1 MPRRT
6 FRFTSGERHVFRKL
20 PPLRVSEWSAANL
33 IVPDGPLKGSL
44 WRRDFTPYSVG
55 IMDAWGDPWTEEVD
69 VCGTPQVGKTIL
81 MYACMGFSIT
91 RRPGPRMLSMPD
103 DDAISKMLES
113 KLRPLFRRTSA
124 IRRLVRKIKTSGAVG
139 VHFRDSTTL
148 HLVGAQSQ
156 SQRASISVQD
166 LFMDEEDLYKQFK
179 GAGVPVVDLLERTRQ
194 YAGKRKILRVS
205 KPVGTEA
212 SSIWT
217 AIHQADELRRYEARC
232 PACSQH
238 QTMAEAGLVLTESTD
253 DPGRVKREKLARYKC
268 AHCGYLWSDHM
279 RDVAVAAGRW
289 RAEIP
294 VPRPRRIG
302 YHLPAIL
309 SRAVSLS
316 EIMAEKLRAEATDDP
331 DAKQAYANG
340 YWAEPYR
347 PVVKE
352 TPASAILKLA
362 DPALPPRIV
371 PAGHVALTCG
381 IDMQKHGF
389 WFLVHAWT
397 PGLECAVIDY
407 GRLRDWED
415 VYALIWETTY
425 ERQDGGEGYPIWR
438 AGLDTGGTKTDDDLV
453 TRTEEA
459 YHFVRTSGGQRLYAT
474 KGSSRPML
482 APVKWNVLDK
492 MPRSGAAIP
501 GGLYL
506 YTLDTEHLK
515 NLHHARLQ
523 EDARQRIRLHAEA
536 GQDLAAQLAAE
547 RQVRGRDGSLHWERV
562 HRDNHY
568 LDCACISFA
577 CANAAWTPSL
587 QMLAQAALQA
597 RPAAQAAAPASQP
610 APEINPYTGRAYAG
624 EEPRP

>member
-6 FRFTSGERHVFRKL
+6 FRFTPGERHVYRKL
-20 PPLRVSEWSAANL
+20 APMKVSEWSAVNL
-33 IVPDGPLKGSL
+33 IVPDGPLAGSV
-44 WRRDFTPYSVG
+44 WRRDFSPYSVG
-55 IMDAWGDPWTEEVD
+55 IMDAWGDPWTEEVR

-81 MYACMGFSIT
+81 MYACMGYSVT

-113 KLRPLFRRTSA
+113 KLRPMFRRSAA

-139 VHFRDSTTL
+139 VHFRDSTVL

-156 SQRASISVQD
+156 SQRASISIMD

-194 YAGKRKILRVS
+194 YANKRKILRVS
-205 KPVGTEA
+205 KPIGTEA
-212 SSIWT
+212 SSIWK
-217 AIHQADELRRYEARC
+217 AIHEADELRRFEVRC

-238 QTMAEAGLVLTESTD
+238 QAMTEAGLVFTAETD
-253 DPGRVKREKLARYKC
+253 DPGRVRREKLARYKC
-268 AHCGYLWSDHM
+268 AHCAYLWTDHM

-289 RAEIP
+289 RAEAP

-302 YHLPAIL
+302 FHLPAIL

-316 EIMAEKLRAEATDDP
+316 EIQAEKMKSEASDDP
-331 DAKQAYANG
+331 DVKQAYANG

-347 PVVKE
+347 PIAKE
-352 TPASAILKLA
+352 TPASEILKLV
-362 DPALPPRIV
+362 DPTLRPRVV
-371 PAGHVALTCG
+371 PAGYVALTCG

-415 VYALIWETTY
+415 VYSLIWETQY
-425 ERQDGGEGYPIWR
+425 EQEGGGQMPIWR
-438 AGLDTGGTKTDDDLV
+438 AGLDTGGTKTDNDDV

-459 YHFVRTSGGQRLYAT
+459 YHFVRMNSGNRLFAT

-482 APVKWNVLDK
+482 TPVKWNVLDK

-501 GGLYL
+501 GGLML
-506 YTLDTEHLK
+506 FSLDSNHFK

-523 EDARQRIRLHAEA
+523 QDARQPIRLHAEA
-536 GQDLAAQLAAE
+536 DQSLADQLAAE
-547 RQVRGRDGSLHWERV
+547 HQVRDRDGTLRWERI

-568 LDCACISFA
+568 LDCSCISFA

-587 QMLAQAALQA
+587 QMLAQQAALARQA
-597 RPAAQAAAPASQP
+597 PSPAPAQP
-610 APEINPYTGRAYAG
+610 QAPSINPYTG
-624 EEPRP
+624 EESRP